1 MADLGAIGTT
11 FDWTGRSV
19 LVTGAG
25 GFVGSW
31 LTKALVERGANVDCV
46 LLSEESEGKLA
57 RHGVL
62 DRVTV
67 VRADLVDLDHV
78 TAAVADH
85 GRDACFH
92 LAAQAIVGVANAS
105 PLRTLET
112 NIQGTWNV
120 LEACRTTNV
129 ERIVIASSDKAY
141 GDQDVL
147 PYTEEMPL
155 AAVFPYD
162 ASKAC
167 ADILARS
174 YARTFGLPLAVTR
187 MANIYGGADAN
198 DSRIVPGTV
207 LALLAGES
215 PLIRSD
221 GSPVRDYMYVDDAV
235 AAFLALAERLPGPDI
250 AGEAFNFGTNAPV
263 SVLELVELIIER
275 SGRTDIRPTVLS
287 PTKLH
292 GEIDRQYLDSGKAH
306 ELLGWEARTPL
317 REGIERTLA
326 WYAANAG

>member
-1 MADLGAIGTT
+1 MADLGAIGTK
-11 FDWTGRSV
+11 FDWKGRSV

-31 LTKALVERGANVDCV
+31 LTKALVERGAKVACL
-46 LLSEESEGKLA
+46 LLSDESEGKLA

-67 VRADLVDLDHV
+67 VRADLVDLDRV

-85 GRDACFH
+85 ARAACFH

-147 PYTEEMPL
+147 PYTEDMPL

-174 YARTFGLPLAVTR
+174 YARTYGLPLAVTR

-198 DSRIVPGTV
+198 ESRIVPGTV

-235 AAFLALAERLPGPDI
+235 AAFLALGERLPAPDI

-275 SGRTDIRPTVLS
+275 SGRTDIRATVLS

-292 GEIDRQYLDSGKAH
+292 GEIDRQYLDSGKARR
-306 ELLGWEARTPL
+306 LLGWEPRTTL
-317 REGIERTLA
+317 RDGIDLTIA
-326 WYAANAG
+326 WYAANAE

>member
-1 MADLGAIGTT
+1 MADLGMTDT
-11 FDWTGRSV
+11 SFDWNGRSV

-31 LTKALVERGANVDCV
+31 LTKALIERGATVACL
-46 LLSEESEGKLA
+46 LLSDESEGKLA

-62 DRVTV
+62 DSVTV
-67 VRADLVDLDHV
+67 VRGDLVDLDCV
-78 TAAVADH
+78 TRAVADH
-85 GRDACFH
+85 AHDACFH

-120 LEACRTTNV
+120 LEGCRTANV
-129 ERIVIASSDKAY
+129 ERIVVASSDKAY

-147 PYTEEMPL
+147 PYTEDMPL

-187 MANIYGGADAN
+187 MANIYGGADTN

-235 AAFLALAERLPGPDI
+235 AAFLALAERLPEPEI
-250 AGEAFNFGTNAPV
+250 AGQAFNFGTNAPV
-263 SVLELVELIIER
+263 SVLELVELIIES
-275 SGRTDIRPTVLS
+275 SGRTDIEPTVLS

-292 GEIDRQYLDSGKAH
+292 GEIDRQYLDSSKAR

-317 REGIERTLA
+317 REGIKRTIA
-326 WYAANAG
+326 WYAADEG

>member
-1 MADLGAIGTT
+1 MAELEVAGT
-11 FDWTGRSV
+11 FDWAGRSV

-31 LTKALVERGANVDCV
+31 LTQALVERGAQVACV
-46 LLSEESEGKLA
+46 LLSEESEAKLA

-62 DRVTV
+62 DQVTV
-67 VRADLVDLDHV
+67 VRADLVDLERV
-78 TAAVADH
+78 RAAVAEH
-85 GRDACFH
+85 AGDACFH
-92 LAAQAIVGVANAS
+92 LAAQAIVGIANAS

-112 NIQGTWNV
+112 NVQGTWNV
-120 LEACRTTNV
+120 LEACRTSEV
-129 ERIVIASSDKAY
+129 ERIIVASSDKAY

-147 PYTEEMPL
+147 PYTEDMPL
-155 AAVFPYD
+155 AAVYPYD

-174 YARTFGLPLAVTR
+174 YARTYDLPLAVTR
-187 MANIYGGADAN
+187 MANIYGGADTN

-215 PLIRSD
+215 PPIRSD

-235 AAFLALAERLPGPDI
+235 AAFLALAERLADPGI

-275 SGRTDIRPTVLS
+275 SGRPEIRPTVLS

-292 GEIDRQYLDSGKAH
+292 GEIDRQYLDSGKAQR
-306 ELLGWEARTPL
+306 LLGWEASTPL
-317 REGIERTLA
+317 GEGIDRTIA
-326 WYAANAG
+326 WYAANRG